1 MVVLKIDKTVPT
13 PGTSPKADVIVRVAS
28 FLNLERLLV
37 RVPLLLLFPITAFQ
51 VAGFGRSLL
60 YWRHYSTP
68 ECTGC
73 SLSGTQEHLIPG
85 AARLF
90 RGMMFSGKWGY

>member
-37 RVPLLLLFPITAFQ
+37 RVPLLLLFPITALQ
-51 VAGFGRSLL
+51 VAGSAVLC
-60 YWRHYSTP
+60 
-68 ECTGC
+68 CTGDIIALR
-73 SLSGTQEHLIPG
+73 SALV
-85 AARLF
+85 AACLGHR
-90 RGMMFSGKWGY
+90 ST